1 MVICDRGFC
10 DLWTLAE
17 RKFYTKLAIPMLK
30 YGTLGWQVQNAHNY
44 LKKPTNSGRPCY
56 KLIMCDKADE
66 MIDVYCSL
74 MIGVAKEICL
84 VQRAKTG

>member
-17 RKFYTKLAIPMLK
+17 RKFYTKMAIPMLK
-30 YGTLGWQVQNAHNY
+30 YGTLGWQVQNAHHF
-44 LKKPTNSGRPCY
+44 LERPVNSERPCY

-84 VQRAKTG
+84 V